1 MRLTVAAVTIL
12 LFASYAVADPLPRAR
27 PESVGMSSERLDRIG
42 QALRADIDRG
52 RLPGAVVA
60 IARRGRLVYLEAFG
74 YLDKS
79 ANVPMPRDAIFSIA
93 SMTKPMAAVAALMLH
108 EEGRL
113 LVTAPVGDYLPQLAK
128 MQVAVLRKDGSGNV
142 VMETVPARRAIT
154 SQDLMRHT
162 AGLTYGNRG
171 TTALHKTYPL
181 SSNWSAT
188 NLTGAELLE
197 KLSTLP
203 VHYQPGSV
211 WDYSLGL
218 DVLGLAVEAVSGQT
232 LGQFLDQRLFKPLEM
247 TDTAF
252 VVPREKSKRLA
263 KPLPA
268 DPDTG
273 KPQLMRD
280 ATKPTRFE
288 CGGGCAVSTASDYLR
303 FSQMLLNRGRLG
315 DVRIL
320 GGKTVDFMTANH
332 LGPEVDVERLRTYP
346 NINGYGFG
354 LSVAVRQ
361 HAGMAGMMG
370 TPGDYN
376 WGGANGTYFWVDPKE
391 QLAVVFMAHTPSPI
405 RLHSRQLITALVLQS
420 IVD

>member
-1 MRLTVAAVTIL
+1 MKLLAAGIGL
-12 LFASYAVADPLPRAR
+12 LFVTFSAAADPLPRAR
-27 PESVGMSSERLDRIG
+27 PESVGLSSERLDRIA
-42 QALRADIDRG
+42 QVIRADVERG

-60 IARRGRLVYLEAFG
+60 VARKGRLVYYEAFG

-79 ANVPMPRDAIFSIA
+79 ANVPMPKDAIFSIA

-113 LVTAPVGDYLPQLAK
+113 LVTAPVGNYLPQLAK
-128 MQVAVLRKDGSGNV
+128 MQVVVMRNDGSGNIV
-142 VMETVPARRAIT
+142 AETLPARRGIT

-171 TTALHKTYPL
+171 TTALHKAYPL
-181 SSNWSAT
+181 SSNWSAA
-188 NLTGAELLE
+188 NLTGAEFLE
-197 KLSTLP
+197 KLSALP
-203 VHYQPGSV
+203 LHYHPGSV

-232 LGQFLDQRLFKPLEM
+232 LGQFLHQRLVKPLQM
-247 TDTAF
+247 ADTAF
-252 VVPREKSKRLA
+252 VVPPEKAKRFA
-263 KPLPA
+263 KPLPN

-273 KPQLMRD
+273 KPQVIRD
-280 ATKPTRFE
+280 ATKPTKFE

-332 LGPEVDVERLRTYP
+332 LGPEVDVEKLRTYP

-361 HAGMAGMMG
+361 HTGMAGMMG

-391 QLAVVFMAHTPSPI
+391 QLVVVFMAHTPGPI
-405 RLHSRQLITALVLQS
+405 RLHTRQLITALVLQS
-420 IVD
+420 LVD